1 MTYCCGILVRDGL
14 VMIADTRTNAG
25 LDNVSTFRKL
35 HIFSKPGE
43 RIMAIASAGNLAI
56 SQSVLSTLTEG
67 IEDPDTGDV
76 ETLMNA
82 PTMFQAAQRIG
93 RAIRLVHAT
102 EGPALRSEDVSFDVS
117 FLFGGQIKGSRMR
130 LFMVYTAGN
139 FIECTT
145 DTPYLQ
151 IGEHKYGKPV
161 LDRAMHYDVEL
172 YEALKT
178 GLISMDSTMRSNLG
192 VGLPIDVLVVR
203 TDACEADL
211 NHRIEAGEPYFHDL
225 RSRWSAALRRRTRIF
240 RDHPINPKQKQKTE
254 GEETMADATNKIA
267 IVTGAGTGVGRAA
280 SLALMNAGF
289 TVVLAGRRM
298 EMLEETKKL
307 GDNVGKSLCV
317 SADMTDPGSIAA
329 LFAKVMDTYGRLD
342 VLFNNAG
349 MGAPPVNFED
359 LSLEQWQAVVNT
371 NLTGPFLCT
380 QHAFRIMKDQNPRGG
395 RIINNGSIS
404 AHAPRPYSAAY
415 TSTKHAIT
423 GLTKASNLDG
433 RKYDIAVGQVDIGNA
448 ATPMTDRM
456 VAGPGVMQPDGTMK
470 HEPRMDAK
478 AVGDAVAYM
487 AGLPLDANVLFMT
500 VMASK
505 MPFVGRG

>member
-1 MTYCCGILVRDGL
+1 
-14 VMIADTRTNAG
+14 
-25 LDNVSTFRKL
+25 
-35 HIFSKPGE
+35 
-43 RIMAIASAGNLAI
+43 
-56 SQSVLSTLTEG
+56 
-67 IEDPDTGDV
+67 
-76 ETLMNA
+76 
-82 PTMFQAAQRIG
+82 
-93 RAIRLVHAT
+93 
-102 EGPALRSEDVSFDVS
+102 
-117 FLFGGQIKGSRMR
+117 
-130 LFMVYTAGN
+130 
-139 FIECTT
+139 
-145 DTPYLQ
+145 
-151 IGEHKYGKPV
+151 
-161 LDRAMHYDVEL
+161 
-172 YEALKT
+172 
-178 GLISMDSTMRSNLG
+178 
-192 VGLPIDVLVVR
+192 
-203 TDACEADL
+203 
-211 NHRIEAGEPYFHDL
+211 
-225 RSRWSAALRRRTRIF
+225 
-240 RDHPINPKQKQKTE
+240 
-254 GEETMADATNKIA
+254 MADATNKIA

-359 LSLEQWQAVVNT
+359 LTLAQWQAVVNT

-404 AHAPRPYSAAY
+404 AHAPRPFSAAY

-433 RKYDIAVGQVDIGNA
+433 RMYDIAVGQVDIGNA

-470 HEPRMDAK
+470 QEPRMDAK

-505 MPFVGRG
+505 MPFVGGGSFSAKTLMVRRRRWAPPRTMRSRVIARYACRRAAAGRHRSPLVPLILQARRLQA